1 MRLPPFLLDEWL
13 ERFKAAPI
21 RHDLASST
29 GPAWTL
35 RELLSLATED
45 ERTAI
50 LERPLLYCPAAGEEE
65 LRAGIAALH
74 GVSAEDV
81 IHRPRRVRLVP
92 ESASGGRARRTSSGR
107 GR

>member
-13 ERFKAAPI
+13 DRFKAAPI

-35 RELLSLATED
+35 RELLALATED

-50 LERPLLYCPAAGEEE
+50 LERPLLYCPAVAKRSCGP
-65 LRAGIAALH
+65 G
-74 GVSAEDV
+74 S
-81 IHRPRRVRLVP
+81 RPYTGFP
-92 ESASGGRARRTSSGR
+92 PRT
-107 GR
+107 